1 MISYLLAGPAGEPVS
16 LVEAKAFLRL
26 DSDAEDGLL
35 ATLIAAARLHIES
48 VSGRALLRQ
57 TWRLVLDRWPA
68 ERVVS
73 LPVTPLISIEAVT
86 AFDEQG
92 DDHAVPVGQFLTEP
106 ERLLLPRAVEG
117 MPDLRERLGLEIDY
131 VAGFGEAADVPP
143 DLKQALL
150 VLVGHWFENRDAVLV
165 AGAGAVIPFGFDRL
179 VASYRKVRL

>member
-16 LVEAKAFLRL
+16 LGEAKAFLRL

-35 ATLIAAARLHIES
+35 VTLIAAARLHIES

-57 TWRLVLDRWPA
+57 TWRLVLDGWPA

-106 ERLLLPRAVEG
+106 ERLLLPASVDG
-117 MPDLRERLGLEIDY
+117 MPELRERLGLEIDY

-150 VLVGHWFENRDAVLV
+150 VLVGHWFENRDSVLV